1 LTVVAQRDL
10 YEILGVARTA
20 SADEIKRAHRRLA
33 KQHHPDVNPGN
44 KDAEEK
50 FKEATAAF
58 EVLGDPKKRK
68 LYDEFGADSLRTGFD
83 EKRAEE
89 VRRWKRQGAP
99 PGGMPFDFG
108 DFATVDVGP
117 YGSFDF
123 GSIFGD
129 LFGGGGGGGRGF
141 GGGRARARP
150 HAAAAGPDATAELEI
165 ELRDAVLGG
174 ERDIRL
180 DGKTLRVRI
189 PAGVDDGSQIRL
201 AGQGGAGVRGGPP
214 GDLFL
219 QVKLREHP
227 HVRRRGKDLELDLPV
242 TVPEAV
248 NGAEVRLPTF
258 EGPVSLRVPRGARAG
273 LRLRLRGK
281 GLPELRGGT
290 RGDLY
295 AVVQLVLP
303 AESEELRKASRALEG
318 LYEGDPRAGIS
329 L

>member
-1 LTVVAQRDL
+1 MPQRDL
-10 YEILGVARTA
+10 YEILGVSRTA
-20 SADEIKRAHRRLA
+20 SQDEVKKAYRRLA

-44 KDAEEK
+44 RAAEEK

-58 EVLGDPKKRK
+58 EVLSDEKRRR
-68 LYDEFGADSLRTGFD
+68 LYDEFGADALRTGFD

-108 DFATVDVGP
+108 DFATVDVGQ

-129 LFGGGGGGGRGF
+129 LFGGGRGGRVRRG
-141 GGGRARARP
+141 P
-150 HAAAAGPDATAELEI
+150 VPAAGANAQAELEI
-165 ELRDAVLGG
+165 PLREAVLGA
-174 ERDIRL
+174 ERDVRI

-189 PAGVDDGSQIRL
+189 PAGVGDGAQIRL
-201 AGQGGAGVRGGPP
+201 AGQGGAGSRGGPA

-219 QVKLREHP
+219 KVKVREHP
-227 HVRRRGKDLELDLPV
+227 HVRIEGKDLVVDLPV

-248 NGAEVRLPTF
+248 EGAEVRLPTF
-258 EGPVSLRVPRGARAG
+258 EGPVALRVPKGAASG
-273 LRLRLRGK
+273 MRLRLRGK
-281 GLPELRGGT
+281 GLPDLHGGA

-295 AVVQLVLP
+295 AVVQVVLP
-303 AESEELRKASRALEG
+303 AASEALRTAARALEP

>member
-1 LTVVAQRDL
+1 LTRVPQRDL
-10 YEILGVARTA
+10 YEILGVPRTA
-20 SADEIKRAHRRLA
+20 TPDEIKKAYRRLA

-44 KDAEEK
+44 KAAEER
-50 FKEATAAF
+50 FKEVTAAF
-58 EVLGDPKKRK
+58 EVLSDDKRRK
-68 LYDEFGADSLRTGFD
+68 LYDEFGADALRTGFD

-108 DFATVDVGP
+108 DFSTVDVGQ
-117 YGSFDF
+117 YGAFDF

-129 LFGGGGGGGRGF
+129 LFRGGRG
-141 GGGRARARP
+141 GRGARVRRGP
-150 HAAAAGPDATAELEI
+150 VPTAGADAQAELEI
-165 ELRDAVLGG
+165 TLRDAVLGA
-174 ERDIRL
+174 ERDVRV

-189 PAGVDDGSQIRL
+189 PAGVDDGAQIRL
-201 AGQGGAGVRGGPP
+201 AGQGGPGTRGGPA

-219 QVKLREHP
+219 SVRLREHP
-227 HVRRRGKDLELDLPV
+227 HVRREGKDLVVDLPV

-248 NGAEVRLPTF
+248 EGAEVRLPTF
-258 EGPVSLRVPRGARAG
+258 EGPVALRVPKGASSG
-273 LRLRLRGK
+273 MRLRLRGK
-281 GLPELRGGT
+281 GLPDLHGGP

-303 AESEELRKASRALEG
+303 RESEALRKAARALDP

>member
-1 LTVVAQRDL
+1 VPQRDL
-10 YEILGVARTA
+10 YEILGVPRTA
-20 SADEIKRAHRRLA
+20 TQDELKKAYRRLA

-44 KDAEEK
+44 KAAEER
-50 FKEATAAF
+50 FKEITAAF
-58 EVLGDPKKRK
+58 EVLSDEKRRK
-68 LYDEFGADSLRTGFD
+68 LYDEFGADALRTGFD

-108 DFATVDVGP
+108 DFGTVDVGQ

-123 GSIFGD
+123 GTIFGD
-129 LFGGGGGGGRGF
+129 LFGGGGPR
-141 GGGRARARP
+141 GRARRGPVRTAGADAQARI
-150 HAAAAGPDATAELEI
+150 EI
-165 ELRDAVLGG
+165 TLRDAVLGA
-174 ERDIRL
+174 ERDVRV

-189 PAGVDDGSQIRL
+189 PAGVDDGAQIRL
-201 AGQGGAGVRGGPP
+201 AGQGGAGARGGPS

-219 QVKLREHP
+219 EVTLREHP
-227 HVRRRGKDLELDLPV
+227 HVRREGKDLVVDLPV

-258 EGPVSLRVPRGARAG
+258 EGPVELRVPKGASSG
-273 LRLRLRGK
+273 MRLRLRGK
-281 GLPELRGGT
+281 GLPDLHGGP

-303 AESEELRKASRALEG
+303 AESEALRKATRALEP
-318 LYEGDPRAGIS
+318 LYEGDPRAKIS

>member
-1 LTVVAQRDL
+1 VPQRDL
-10 YEILGVARTA
+10 YEILGVSRTA
-20 SADEIKRAHRRLA
+20 SAEEIKKAYRRLA

-44 KDAEEK
+44 KAAEEK

-58 EVLGDPKKRK
+58 EVVSDPKRRK
-68 LYDEFGADSLRTGFD
+68 LYDEFGADALRTGFD

-108 DFATVDVGP
+108 DFATVDVGQ
-117 YGSFDF
+117 YGAFDF

-129 LFGGGGGGGRGF
+129 LFGGGRGGA
-141 GGGRARARP
+141 GRAPVGMPGA
-150 HAAAAGPDATAELEI
+150 DAQAEI
-165 ELRDAVLGG
+165 EIGLREAVVGG
-174 ERDIRL
+174 ERDVRV

-189 PAGVDDGSQIRL
+189 PAGVDDGAQIRL
-201 AGQGGAGVRGGPP
+201 AGQGGPGYRGGPA

-219 QVKLREHP
+219 RVKLRQHP
-227 HVRRRGKDLELDLPV
+227 HVRREGKDLLLDLPV

-258 EGPVSLRVPRGARAG
+258 EGPVSLRVPKGARSG
-273 LRLRLRGK
+273 MRLRLKGK
-281 GLPELRGGT
+281 GLPDLRGGP
-290 RGDLY
+290 RGDLF
-295 AVVQLVLP
+295 AVVQVVLP
-303 AESEELRKASRALEG
+303 AESEALRKAARALEG

>member
-1 LTVVAQRDL
+1 MPHRDL
-10 YEILGVARTA
+10 YDILGVSRTA
-20 SADEIKRAHRRLA
+20 TADEIKKAYRKLA

-44 KDAEEK
+44 KAAEEK

-58 EVLGDPKKRK
+58 DVLADEKRRK
-68 LYDEFGADSLRTGFD
+68 LYDEFGADALRTGFD

-89 VRRWKRQGAP
+89 VRRWRRQGAP
-99 PGGMPFDFG
+99 AGGVPFDFG
-108 DFATVDVGP
+108 DFATVDVGQ
-117 YGSFDF
+117 YGAFDF

-129 LFGGGGGGGRGF
+129 IFGGRG
-141 GGGRARARP
+141 ARVRRGPGPPAP
-150 HAAAAGPDATAELEI
+150 GAHAEAEI
-165 ELRDAVLGG
+165 EIALRDAVLGA
-174 ERDIRL
+174 ERDVRV

-201 AGQGGAGVRGGPP
+201 AGQGGRGARGGPA

-219 QVKLREHP
+219 KVKLREHP
-227 HVRRRGKDLELDLPV
+227 HVRREGKDLALDLPV

-258 EGPVSLRVPRGARAG
+258 EGPVSLRVPKGAQSG
-273 LRLRLRGK
+273 MRLRLRGK
-281 GLPELRGGT
+281 GLPDLRGGA

-295 AVVQLVLP
+295 AVVQVVLP
-303 AESEELRKASRALEG
+303 ADSEALRKAARSLEG